1 MLFFMSTIY
10 SLFCDLWK
18 VCRFFWI
25 LILSHDL
32 PTCISSAL
40 FIILAGNSKFELFTC
55 NNKNLSKL
63 IQKDC
68 NFLQWTFP
76 ISRQDSLHAT
86 FPISFSCS
94 AKMSESIFSFGV
106 FDEAIWHT
114 IFFVPTLV
122 KSLGTPF
129 EDSLEECH
137 QIFSC

>member
-10 SLFCDLWK
+10 YLFCDLWK
-18 VCRFFWI
+18 V
-25 LILSHDL
+25 DL
-32 PTCISSAL
+32 PTCISSGSQKNAL

-68 NFLQWTFP
+68 NFLQWTFFP

-94 AKMSESIFSFGV
+94 VKMSESIFSFGV